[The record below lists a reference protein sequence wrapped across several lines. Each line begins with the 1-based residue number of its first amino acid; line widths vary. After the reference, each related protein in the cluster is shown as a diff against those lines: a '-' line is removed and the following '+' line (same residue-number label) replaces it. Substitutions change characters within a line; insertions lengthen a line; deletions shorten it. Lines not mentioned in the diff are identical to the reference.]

1 MNIFKPFKRKKIV
14 EDSQNSNFI
23 EEIKNITKWFKKN
36 YFLLYLLISMFGPFG
51 LMYVSP
57 FYGCVLSCLLIICT
71 FLLTPA
77 LIINLGFLQYY
88 GLDLSN
94 IINMIKTYFPMY
106 SNTFVSQT
114 ILYVSILL
122 IIGIYIFSF
131 IIGTKKIN
139 TDNKKL
145 YEYILAFCEWKNLK
159 KEIVE
164 LKNNKEFLDLLK
176 EGKDIKDDEDVDP
189 NDEEEKQ

>member
-1 MNIFKPFKRKKIV
+1 
-14 EDSQNSNFI
+14 
-23 EEIKNITKWFKKN
+23 
-36 YFLLYLLISMFGPFG
+36 
-51 LMYVSP
+51 
-57 FYGCVLSCLLIICT
+57 
-71 FLLTPA
+71 
-77 LIINLGFLQYY
+77 
-88 GLDLSN
+88 
-94 IINMIKTYFPMY
+94 MY

-189 NDEEEKQ
+189 NDGEEKQ